1 MNRYA
6 NRPIRKAACALLL
19 TGMMG
24 ALIAQPVAAKQ
35 SSDSST
41 PTPSA
46 TGAASK
52 KQDTPP
58 PPEPTFAN
66 DQLVVAEL
74 DLSGLPS
81 KAQIINRVTTV
92 DRPSQTIAQDSAVN
106 DVRFVDRP
114 GAPKT
119 QANTILLPIGGP
131 GTNSVTT
138 QATFNK
144 PLPVAIHAEYVRD
157 GQAVNP
163 KTLTGTG
170 GTITI
175 RYTATNTVVED
186 KAISYRDAEGNLTTE
201 TQPVFAPF
209 AGVLRAV
216 LPAGTQLVTAPDAVV
231 NTIRDGQTEL
241 LWNVVLY
248 PPMGS
253 YQQTVELTMSSTD
266 IQLPDLQAEITPV
279 VSDQAPF
286 AGFAANML
294 SESVKGNTELAEGL
308 EKLDSSTAQL
318 AAGTASLADGLEKLA
333 TGADELA
340 EGEAAL
346 ASGAGKARGGSRK
359 LAKAGRSLASGIAD
373 LAVGLDQLAGSKG
386 LPAAVNGTQAL
397 ADAVNEIVARVG
409 TKDDPPL
416 PWPPDLDK
424 VTLIQATRAAREFA
438 LLLRAG
444 AESLSAQQT
453 EVTGI
458 ATSAGTLAT
467 DVTTAKTAADAAY
480 DPVCG
485 SGGSDPANVLCAG
498 LLAASTALG
507 SAGTDATA
515 IGTQATT
522 TAASLYAKRTG
533 LALGLEAMAVGLEK
547 ITEGLE
553 ELSAALKSSSPGATS
568 IYGGLMELKAALAEA
583 SAGATL
589 LAGGANSA
597 ESGANEIAGGQ
608 AELTTALGTIASGAT
623 SLATGAAKLDA
634 GLAEAANGGN
644 ELSQGATELR
654 AKGTSQML
662 NSVVDASKQPALAN
676 AYLDASKGLAGA
688 AATPYKPPTDAAGRV
703 AYVYNLK
710 APAPGDSIDWPL
722 LVLGILGLVSL
733 LTLAIIRIRRPVQQP

>member
-6 NRPIRKAACALLL
+6 NRPIRKAACALLM
-19 TGMMG
+19 TGMLG
-24 ALIAQPVAAKQ
+24 AMVAQPVAAGKP
-35 SSDSST
+35 SDSSNPT
-41 PTPSA
+41 PTA

-52 KQDTPP
+52 KDAPP

-144 PLPVAIHAEYVRD
+144 PLPVALHAEYVRD

-170 GTITI
+170 GTVTI

-186 KAISYRDAEGNLTTE
+186 KPITYRDAEGNLTTE

-209 AGVLRAV
+209 AGVLRVV
-216 LPAGTQLVTAPDAVV
+216 LAAGSELITAPDAIV

-253 YQQTVELTMSSTD
+253 YQQTVELTMSSPD

-294 SESVKGNTELAEGL
+294 SESVKGNTELADGL

-318 AAGTASLADGLEKLA
+318 AQGTASLADGLEKLEQ
-333 TGADELA
+333 GANELA
-340 EGEAAL
+340 EGEEKL
-346 ASGAGKARGGSRK
+346 ASGADQSHAGSRK
-359 LAKAGRSLASGIAD
+359 LTKASKSLATGLSQ
-373 LAVGLDQLAGSKG
+373 LAAGLDQMAGAGG
-386 LPAAVNGTQAL
+386 LPAAVNGTQDL
-397 ADAVNEIVARVG
+397 ADAVNEIVAKVG
-409 TKDDPPL
+409 TADDPPVPL
-416 PWPPDLDK
+416 PPNPDEI
-424 VTLIQATRAAREFA
+424 TLIQATRATREGA
-438 LLLRAG
+438 LLLKAV
-444 AESLSAQQT
+444 AESLATQQT
-453 EVTGI
+453 EVAGM

-467 DVTTAKTAADAAY
+467 NAGTAKTAADAAY
-480 DPVCG
+480 NPVCG
-485 SGGSDPANVLCAG
+485 SGGTDPSNVLCAP
-498 LLAASTALG
+498 LLASSTSLG

-533 LALGLEAMAVGLEK
+533 LALGLEAMAVVLNK
-547 ITEGLE
+547 ITEALE
-553 ELSAALKSSSPGATS
+553 ELSAALKSSTPGATS
-568 IYGGLMELKAALAEA
+568 IYGGLMELKAALTEA
-583 SAGATL
+583 ASGAAL
-589 LAGGANSA
+589 MAGGANSA
-597 ESGANEIAGGQ
+597 ESGADEIAGGQ
-608 AELTTALGTIASGAT
+608 EELTTALGTIASGAD
-623 SLATGAAKLDA
+623 SLALGAAKLDT
-634 GLAEAANGGN
+634 GLADAANGGN
-644 ELSQGATELR
+644 ELSQGASELR
-654 AKGTSQML
+654 SKGTSQML
-662 NSVVDASKQPALAN
+662 TSVVDASKQPALAN
-676 AYLDASKGLAGA
+676 AYLDASKSLAGS

-710 APAPGDSIDWPL
+710 APAPGDTIDWPL